1 MRHLHTCPSQIA
13 GSARVYNVRIGH
25 TCGPMKLRNRTAIV
39 TGAASGIGKAIA
51 AAFAAEGANV
61 VIADLRH
68 AAEAAEQIAP
78 GGTAVRGIACDV
90 SSEADVARLAAFA
103 EESFGGTDILVN
115 NAAIFS
121 TLKPKPFQ
129 EISAEEWRKVMEVN
143 TLGPF
148 LCAKA
153 LLPLL
158 RRSTAA
164 RIVNISSGVAFKG
177 NPLYLH
183 YVASKGAV
191 LSMTRSLAR
200 ELGEHNILVN
210 GIAPGFTL
218 SEGVE
223 DNPELIAGARGP
235 SLAGRVLGRDMYP
248 ADLVGTAVFF
258 AGPDSAFI
266 TGQTLVVDGG
276 AYFH

>member
-1 MRHLHTCPSQIA
+1 
-13 GSARVYNVRIGH
+13 
-25 TCGPMKLRNRTAIV
+25 
-39 TGAASGIGKAIA
+39 
-51 AAFAAEGANV
+51 
-61 VIADLRH
+61 
-68 AAEAAEQIAP
+68 
-78 GGTAVRGIACDV
+78 
-90 SSEADVARLAAFA
+90 
-103 EESFGGTDILVN
+103 VN

-121 TLKPKPFQ
+121 TLVPKRFE
-129 EISAEEWRKVMEVN
+129 EISAAEWRKVMDVN

-158 RRSTAA
+158 KRSKAA
-164 RIVNISSGVAFKG
+164 RIINISSGVAFKG

-191 LSMTRSLAR
+191 LSMTRSMAK
-200 ELGEHNILVN
+200 ELGESGILVN

-218 SEGVE
+218 SEGVQANE
-223 DNPELIAGARGP
+223 ALIAGARGP

-248 ADLVGTAVFF
+248 DDIVGAAVFF

-266 TGQTLVVDGG
+266 TGQTLVIDGG

>member
-1 MRHLHTCPSQIA
+1 
-13 GSARVYNVRIGH
+13 
-25 TCGPMKLRNRTAIV
+25 MKLRNRTAIV

-68 AAEAAEQIAP
+68 AAEAAEKIAP

-103 EESFGGTDILVN
+103 EKSFGGTDILVN

-121 TLKPKPFQ
+121 ALKPKPFH

-158 RRSTAA
+158 ERSTAA

-200 ELGEHNILVN
+200 ELGGHNILVN

-223 DNPELIAGARGP
+223 NNPELIAGARGP

-248 ADLVGTAVFF
+248 ADLVGAAVFF

>member
-1 MRHLHTCPSQIA
+1 
-13 GSARVYNVRIGH
+13 
-25 TCGPMKLRNRTAIV
+25 
-39 TGAASGIGKAIA
+39 
-51 AAFAAEGANV
+51 
-61 VIADLRH
+61 
-68 AAEAAEQIAP
+68 
-78 GGTAVRGIACDV
+78 
-90 SSEADVARLAAFA
+90 
-103 EESFGGTDILVN
+103 
-115 NAAIFS
+115 
-121 TLKPKPFQ
+121 
-129 EISAEEWRKVMEVN
+129 MEVN

-158 RRSTAA
+158 RRSPAA
-164 RIVNISSGVAFKG
+164 RIINISSGVAFKG

-191 LSMTRSLAR
+191 LSMTRALAR
-200 ELGEHNILVN
+200 ELGEEGVLVN

-218 SEGVE
+218 SEGVAA
-223 DNPELIAGARGP
+223 NAELIAGARGP

-248 ADLVGTAVFF
+248 ADLVGAAVFF
-258 AGPDSAFI
+258 AGPDCAFI

>member
-1 MRHLHTCPSQIA
+1 
-13 GSARVYNVRIGH
+13 
-25 TCGPMKLRNRTAIV
+25 MKLRERTAVV
-39 TGAASGIGKAIA
+39 TGAGSGIGRSIA

-61 VIADLRH
+61 VIADLRN
-68 AAEAAEQIAP
+68 AEEAAADIAAS
-78 GGTAVRGIACDV
+78 GRGVLGIAYDV
-90 SSEADVARLAAFA
+90 ASEPDCARLAEVVERA
-103 EESFGGTDILVN
+103 FGGADILVN

-121 TLKPKPFQ
+121 TLTPKPFY
-129 EISAEEWRKVMEVN
+129 EISADEWRRVMEVN

-148 LCAKA
+148 LSVKA

-158 RRSTAA
+158 RRSPAP
-164 RIVNISSGVAFKG
+164 RVINISSGVAFKG

-191 LSMTRSLAR
+191 LSMTRALAR
-200 ELGEHNILVN
+200 ELGEHGILVN

-223 DNPELIAGARGP
+223 SNPALIAGARGP
-235 SLAGRVLGRDMYP
+235 SLAGRVLARDMYP
-248 ADLVGTAVFF
+248 ADLVGAAVFF
-258 AGPDSAFI
+258 AGPDCAFI

>member
-1 MRHLHTCPSQIA
+1 
-13 GSARVYNVRIGH
+13 
-25 TCGPMKLRNRTAIV
+25 MKLRERTAIV
-39 TGAASGIGKAIA
+39 TGGGSGIGKAIA
-51 AAFAAEGANV
+51 AALAAEGAG
-61 VIADLRH
+61 VIVADLRNAEAC
-68 AAEAAEQIAP
+68 AAELSAQGARA
-78 GGTAVRGIACDV
+78 RGIACDV
-90 SSEADVARLAAFA
+90 ASEADCARLAAFA
-103 EESFGGTDILVN
+103 GDAFGGADILVN

-121 TLKPKPFQ
+121 TLVPKPFQ
-129 EISAEEWRKVMEVN
+129 DISADEWRRVMEVN

-148 LCAKA
+148 LCCKA
-153 LLPLL
+153 LLPQLK
-158 RRSTAA
+158 RSPAA
-164 RIVNISSGVAFKG
+164 RIINISSGVAFKG

-191 LSMTRSLAR
+191 LSMTRALAR
-200 ELGEHNILVN
+200 ELGEHGVLVN

-223 DNPELIAGARGP
+223 ANAALIDGARAP
-235 SLAGRVLGRDMYP
+235 SLAGRVIGRDMYP
-248 ADLVGTAVFF
+248 ADLVGAAVFF

>member
-1 MRHLHTCPSQIA
+1 
-13 GSARVYNVRIGH
+13 
-25 TCGPMKLRNRTAIV
+25 MKLRERTAVV
-39 TGAASGIGKAIA
+39 TGAGGGIGKAIA
-51 AAFAAEGANV
+51 AAYAAEGANV
-61 VIADLRH
+61 VIADLRN
-68 AAEAAEQIAP
+68 AAEAAAELAKD
-78 GGTAVRGIACDV
+78 GARVRGIACDV
-90 SSEADVARLAAFA
+90 SREADCERLAAFA
-103 EESFGGTDILVN
+103 ADSFGGADILVN

-121 TLKPKPFQ
+121 ALKPKPFHQ
-129 EISAEEWRKVMEVN
+129 ISPEEWRTVMEVN

-158 RRSTAA
+158 RRSPAA
-164 RIVNISSGVAFKG
+164 RIINISSGVAFKG

-191 LSMTRSLAR
+191 LSMTRALAR
-200 ELGEHNILVN
+200 ELGEEGVLVN

-218 SEGVE
+218 SEGVAA
-223 DNPELIAGARGP
+223 NAELIAGARGP

-248 ADLVGTAVFF
+248 ADLVGAAVFF
-258 AGPDSAFI
+258 AGPDCAFI